1 MKETRKDYD
10 AIIIGG
16 GQGGVT
22 CGALLA
28 NQGKKV
34 LLLEASDRLGGR
46 WRSIEVDDF
55 HVFAYGGAPVVQYGK
70 QVIEKLGSGGFA
82 VVYLVKHQLQHR

>member
-1 MKETRKDYD
+1 MSETRKDYD
-10 AIIIGG
+10 VIIIGG

-46 WRSIEVDDF
+46 WRSV
-55 HVFAYGGAPVVQYGK
+55 
-70 QVIEKLGSGGFA
+70 
-82 VVYLVKHQLQHR
+82 